1 MEYYAWTLTIST
13 LKMRKSLDRMCSNRN
28 TKLNSLKAHILF
40 LMIWYFTFFWVWI
53 FWEIYWQPYCQ
64 ICDGQQPNLKVLDA
78 TTLMAAAAPLR
89 SRNDQCMSC
98 WWRQLWRETA
108 NETRSSWFAPHT
120 YLSQV
125 KTKLG
130 VKFGPKSLESY
141 KSQCHN
147 DHLRVANKRF
157 PDCWQGEPPCRSLRI
172 V

>member
-1 MEYYAWTLTIST
+1 
-13 LKMRKSLDRMCSNRN
+13 MRKSLDRICLNRN
-28 TKLNSLKAHILF
+28 TKLNSLKVYILF
-40 LMIWYFTFFWVWI
+40 LMIWYFTIFRVWI

-64 ICDGQQPNLKVLDA
+64 ICDGQQPNLKVFGCNNFDGSSSPLIKKWPMHE
-78 TTLMAAAAPLR
+78 LLVAAALER
-89 SRNDQCMSC
+89 DGK
-98 WWRQLWRETA
+98 W
-108 NETRSSWFAPHT
+108 TRSSWFAPHT

-130 VKFGPKSLESY
+130 VKFGPKSLEPY